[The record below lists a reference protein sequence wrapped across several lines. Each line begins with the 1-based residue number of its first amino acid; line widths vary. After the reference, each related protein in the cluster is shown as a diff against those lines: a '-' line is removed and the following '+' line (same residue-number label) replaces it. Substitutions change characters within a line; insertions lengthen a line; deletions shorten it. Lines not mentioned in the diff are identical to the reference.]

1 MIAYGISDKGCRR
14 PTNQDAYATQLLE
27 EAGVA
32 IVAVCDGMGGANAGN
47 VASRFAIETFMER
60 VQEQVTADMSRETI
74 ERALRD
80 AADAANETVFRLS
93 MRQPEFAGMGTTIIA
108 GVITQDKTMLL
119 NIGDSRAYEI
129 DAKNIVQLTEDHSYV
144 NEMIRQ
150 GRLRPEEAR
159 THPNRN
165 LITRAVGVDPRVEAD
180 VYEVDLREGE
190 TLLLCSDGLS
200 GMVED
205 EHIAEIVRR
214 APDFETA
221 GQALVEAAKLCGGAD
236 NITVVLFSR
245 ESPEIEAAEHEEIR
259 EDG

>member
-1 MIAYGISDKGCRR
+1 MTAYGTSDRGCRR
-14 PTNQDAYATQLLE
+14 PTNQDAYALSMRE
-27 EAGVA
+27 EEGIAV
-32 IVAVCDGMGGANAGN
+32 IAVCDGMGGANAGN
-47 VASRFAIETFMER
+47 VASRFALDTFMER
-60 VQEQVTADMSRETI
+60 IQEQVTARMSREGI

-93 MRQPEFAGMGTTIIA
+93 TRQPEFAGMGTTLVA
-108 GVITQDKTMLL
+108 GVITKEKAMLL

-129 DAKNIVQLTEDHSYV
+129 DAKNIMQLTEDHSYV

-150 GRLRPEEAR
+150 GKLRAEDAR

-190 TLLLCSDGLS
+190 VLLLCSDGLNS
-200 GMVED
+200 MVED
-205 EHIAEIVRR
+205 VQIGEIIRR
-214 APDFETA
+214 SGDLETA

-245 ESPEIEAAEHEEIR
+245 DTSENEPAKHEE
-259 EDG
+259 

>member
-1 MIAYGISDKGCRR
+1 MTAYGTSDRGCRR
-14 PTNQDAYATQLLE
+14 PTNQDAYALSMRE
-27 EAGVA
+27 EEGIAV
-32 IVAVCDGMGGANAGN
+32 IAVCDGMGGANAGN
-47 VASRFAIETFMER
+47 VASRFALDTFMER
-60 VQEQVTADMSRETI
+60 IQEQVTARMSREGI

-93 MRQPEFAGMGTTIIA
+93 TRQPEFAGMGTTLVA
-108 GVITQDKTMLL
+108 GVITKEKAMLL
-119 NIGDSRAYEI
+119 NIGDSRAYET
-129 DAKNIVQLTEDHSYV
+129 DAKNIMQLTEDHSYV

-150 GRLRPEEAR
+150 GKLRAEDAR

-190 TLLLCSDGLS
+190 VLLLCSDGLNS
-200 GMVED
+200 MVED
-205 EHIAEIVRR
+205 AQIGEIIRR
-214 APDFETA
+214 SGDLETA

-245 ESPEIEAAEHEEIR
+245 DTSENEPAKHEE
-259 EDG
+259 

>member
-1 MIAYGISDKGCRR
+1 MV
-14 PTNQDAYATQLLE
+14 LE
-27 EAGVA
+27 EENGVA
-32 IVAVCDGMGGANAGN
+32 VLAVCDGMGGANAGN
-47 VASRFAIETFMER
+47 VASRFAIDTFIER
-60 VQEQVTADMSRETI
+60 VQEQVTAVMSRETI

-80 AADAANETVFRLS
+80 AAEAANETVFRLS
-93 MRQPEFAGMGTTIIA
+93 TRQPEFAGMGTTIVA
-108 GVITQDKTMLL
+108 GIVTKEKAMLI

-150 GRLRPEEAR
+150 GRIRAEDAR

-165 LITRAVGVDPRVEAD
+165 LITRAVGVDPRVEGD

-190 TLLLCSDGLS
+190 VLLLCSDGLS

-205 EHIAEIVRR
+205 AKIAEIVRR
-214 APDFETA
+214 SNDLETA

-236 NITVVLFSR
+236 NVTVVLFSR
-245 ESPEIEAAEHEEIR
+245 GQTQDNEPAAHEE
-259 EDG
+259 

>member
-1 MIAYGISDKGCRR
+1 MREEEGIAVI
-14 PTNQDAYATQLLE
+14 
-27 EAGVA
+27 
-32 IVAVCDGMGGANAGN
+32 AVCDGMGGANAGN
-47 VASRFAIETFMER
+47 VASRFALDTFMER
-60 VQEQVTADMSRETI
+60 IQEQVTARMSREGI

-93 MRQPEFAGMGTTIIA
+93 TRQPEFAGMGTTLVA
-108 GVITQDKTMLL
+108 GVITKEKAMLL

-129 DAKNIVQLTEDHSYV
+129 DAKNIMQLTEDHSYV

-150 GRLRPEEAR
+150 GKLRAEDAR

-190 TLLLCSDGLS
+190 VLLLCSDGLNS
-200 GMVED
+200 MVED
-205 EHIAEIVRR
+205 AQIGEIIRR
-214 APDFETA
+214 SGDLETA

-245 ESPEIEAAEHEEIR
+245 DTSENEPAKHEE
-259 EDG
+259 

>member
-1 MIAYGISDKGCRR
+1 MTAYGTSDRGCRR
-14 PTNQDAYATQLLE
+14 PTNQDAYALSMRE
-27 EAGVA
+27 EEGIAV
-32 IVAVCDGMGGANAGN
+32 IAVCDGMGGANAGN
-47 VASRFAIETFMER
+47 VASRFALDTFMER
-60 VQEQVTADMSRETI
+60 IQEQVTARMSREGI

-93 MRQPEFAGMGTTIIA
+93 TRQPEFAGMGTTLVA
-108 GVITQDKTMLL
+108 GVITKEKAMLL

-150 GRLRPEEAR
+150 GKLRAEDAR

-190 TLLLCSDGLS
+190 VLLLCSDGLNS
-200 GMVED
+200 MVED
-205 EHIAEIVRR
+205 AQIGEIIRR
-214 APDFETA
+214 SGDLETA

-245 ESPEIEAAEHEEIR
+245 DTSENEPAKHEE
-259 EDG
+259 

>member
-1 MIAYGISDKGCRR
+1 MTAYGISDRGCRR
-14 PTNQDAYATQLLE
+14 PTNQDAYAVQVREDEGTAVL
-27 EAGVA
+27 
-32 IVAVCDGMGGANAGN
+32 AVCDGMGGANAGN
-47 VASRFAIETFMER
+47 VASRFAIDTFMER
-60 VQEQVTADMSRETI
+60 VQEQVSANMSREAI

-80 AADAANETVFRLS
+80 AAEAANDTVFRLS
-93 MRQPEFAGMGTTIIA
+93 NRQPEFAGMGTTIVA
-108 GVITQDKTMLL
+108 GVITKEKAMLL

-150 GRLRPEEAR
+150 GRIRAEDAR

-165 LITRAVGVDPRVEAD
+165 LITRAVGVDPRVEGD

-190 TLLLCSDGLS
+190 VLLLCSDGLS

-205 EHIAEIVRR
+205 AKIAEIVRR
-214 APDFETA
+214 ANGLETA
-221 GQALVEAAKLCGGAD
+221 GQALIEAAKLCGGAD

-245 ESPEIEAAEHEEIR
+245 GPSKENEPATQEE
-259 EDG
+259 

>member
-1 MIAYGISDKGCRR
+1 MTAYGTSDRGCRR
-14 PTNQDAYATQLLE
+14 PTNQDAYALSMRE
-27 EAGVA
+27 EEGIAV
-32 IVAVCDGMGGANAGN
+32 IAVCDGMGGANAGN
-47 VASRFAIETFMER
+47 VASRFALDTFMER
-60 VQEQVTADMSRETI
+60 IQEQVTARMSREGI

-93 MRQPEFAGMGTTIIA
+93 TRQPEFAGMGTTLVA
-108 GVITQDKTMLL
+108 GVITKEKAMLL

-129 DAKNIVQLTEDHSYV
+129 DAKNIMQLTEDHSYV

-150 GRLRPEEAR
+150 GKLRAEDAR

-190 TLLLCSDGLS
+190 VLLLCSDGLNS
-200 GMVED
+200 MVED
-205 EHIAEIVRR
+205 AQIGEIIRR
-214 APDFETA
+214 SGDLETA
-221 GQALVEAAKLCGGAD
+221 GQALVEAARLCGGAD

-245 ESPEIEAAEHEEIR
+245 DTSENEPAKHEE
-259 EDG
+259 

>member
-1 MIAYGISDKGCRR
+1 MTAYGTSDRGCRR
-14 PTNQDAYATQLLE
+14 PTNQDAYALSMRE
-27 EAGVA
+27 EEGIAV
-32 IVAVCDGMGGANAGN
+32 IAVCDGMGGANAGN
-47 VASRFAIETFMER
+47 VASRFALDTFMER
-60 VQEQVTADMSRETI
+60 IQEQVTARMSREGI

-93 MRQPEFAGMGTTIIA
+93 TRQPEFAGMGTTLVA
-108 GVITQDKTMLL
+108 GVITKEKAMLL

-129 DAKNIVQLTEDHSYV
+129 DAKNIMQLTEDHSYV

-150 GRLRPEEAR
+150 GRLRAEDAR

-190 TLLLCSDGLS
+190 VLLLCSDGLNS
-200 GMVED
+200 MVED
-205 EHIAEIVRR
+205 AQIGEIIRR
-214 APDFETA
+214 SGDLETA

-245 ESPEIEAAEHEEIR
+245 DTSENEPAKHEE
-259 EDG
+259 

>member
-1 MIAYGISDKGCRR
+1 MTAYGTSDRGCRR
-14 PTNQDAYATQLLE
+14 PTNQDAYALSMRE
-27 EAGVA
+27 EEGIAV
-32 IVAVCDGMGGANAGN
+32 IAVCDGMGGANAGN
-47 VASRFAIETFMER
+47 VASRFALDTFMER
-60 VQEQVTADMSRETI
+60 IQEQVTARMSREGI

-93 MRQPEFAGMGTTIIA
+93 TRQPEFAGMGTTLVA
-108 GVITQDKTMLL
+108 GVITKEKAMLL

-129 DAKNIVQLTEDHSYV
+129 DAKNIMQLTEDHSYV

-150 GRLRPEEAR
+150 GKLRAEDAR

-190 TLLLCSDGLS
+190 VLLLCSDGLNS
-200 GMVED
+200 MVED
-205 EHIAEIVRR
+205 AQIGEIIRR
-214 APDFETA
+214 SGDLETA

-245 ESPEIEAAEHEEIR
+245 DTSENEPAKHEE
-259 EDG
+259 

>member
-1 MIAYGISDKGCRR
+1 MTAYGISDRGCRR
-14 PTNQDAYATQLLE
+14 PTNQDAYAVVLE
-27 EAGVA
+27 EENGVA
-32 IVAVCDGMGGANAGN
+32 VLAVCDGMGGANAGN
-47 VASRFAIETFMER
+47 VASRFAIDTFIER
-60 VQEQVTADMSRETI
+60 VQEQVTAVMSRETI

-80 AADAANETVFRLS
+80 AAEAANETVFRLS
-93 MRQPEFAGMGTTIIA
+93 TRQPEFAGMGTTIVA
-108 GVITQDKTMLL
+108 GIVTKEKAMLI

-150 GRLRPEEAR
+150 GRIRAEDAR

-165 LITRAVGVDPRVEAD
+165 LITRAVGVDPRVEGD

-190 TLLLCSDGLS
+190 VLLLCSDGLS

-205 EHIAEIVRR
+205 AKIAEIVRR
-214 APDFETA
+214 SNDLETA

-236 NITVVLFSR
+236 NVTVVLFSR
-245 ESPEIEAAEHEEIR
+245 GQTQDNEPAAHEE
-259 EDG
+259 

>member
-1 MIAYGISDKGCRR
+1 MTAYGISDRGCRR
-14 PTNQDAYATQLLE
+14 PTNQDAYAVRLVQEDGIAVL
-27 EAGVA
+27 
-32 IVAVCDGMGGANAGN
+32 AVCDGMGGANAGN
-47 VASRFAIETFMER
+47 VASRFAIETFVER
-60 VQEQVTADMSRETI
+60 VQEQVSANMSREAI

-80 AADAANETVFRLS
+80 AAEAANETVFRLS
-93 MRQPEFAGMGTTIIA
+93 TRQPEFAGMGTTIVA
-108 GVITQDKTMLL
+108 GVITKEKAMLI

-150 GRLRPEEAR
+150 GRIRAEDAR

-165 LITRAVGVDPRVEAD
+165 LITRAVGVDPRVEGD

-190 TLLLCSDGLS
+190 VLLLCSDGLS

-205 EHIAEIVRR
+205 AKIAEIVRR
-214 APDFETA
+214 ANDLETA

-245 ESPEIEAAEHEEIR
+245 DQTRNEPATHEE
-259 EDG
+259 

>member
-1 MIAYGISDKGCRR
+1 MTAYGTSDRGCRR
-14 PTNQDAYATQLLE
+14 PTNQDAYALSMRE
-27 EAGVA
+27 EEGIAV
-32 IVAVCDGMGGANAGN
+32 VAVCDGMGGANAGN
-47 VASRFAIETFMER
+47 VASRFALDTFMER
-60 VQEQVTADMSRETI
+60 IQEQVTARMSREGI

-93 MRQPEFAGMGTTIIA
+93 TRQPEFAGMGTTLVA
-108 GVITQDKTMLL
+108 GVITKEKAMLL

-129 DAKNIVQLTEDHSYV
+129 DAKNIMQLTEDHSYV

-150 GRLRPEEAR
+150 GKLRAEDAR

-190 TLLLCSDGLS
+190 VLLLCSDGLNS
-200 GMVED
+200 MVED
-205 EHIAEIVRR
+205 AQIGEIIRR
-214 APDFETA
+214 SGDLETA

-245 ESPEIEAAEHEEIR
+245 DTSENEPAKHEE
-259 EDG
+259 

>member
-1 MIAYGISDKGCRR
+1 LTAYGTSDRGCRR
-14 PTNQDAYATQLLE
+14 PTNQDAYALSMRE
-27 EAGVA
+27 EEGIAV
-32 IVAVCDGMGGANAGN
+32 IAVCDGMGGANAGN
-47 VASRFAIETFMER
+47 VASRFALDTFMER
-60 VQEQVTADMSRETI
+60 IQEQVTARMSREGI

-93 MRQPEFAGMGTTIIA
+93 TRQPEFAGMGTTLVA
-108 GVITQDKTMLL
+108 GVITKEKAMLL

-129 DAKNIVQLTEDHSYV
+129 DAKNIMQLTEDHSYV

-150 GRLRPEEAR
+150 GKLRAEDAR

-190 TLLLCSDGLS
+190 VLLLCSDGLNS
-200 GMVED
+200 MVED
-205 EHIAEIVRR
+205 AQIGEIIRR
-214 APDFETA
+214 SGDLETA

-245 ESPEIEAAEHEEIR
+245 DTSENEPAKHEE
-259 EDG
+259 

>member
-1 MIAYGISDKGCRR
+1 MTAYGTSDRGCRR
-14 PTNQDAYATQLLE
+14 PTNQDAYALSMRE
-27 EAGVA
+27 EEGIAV
-32 IVAVCDGMGGANAGN
+32 IAVCDGMGGANAGN
-47 VASRFAIETFMER
+47 VASRFALDTFMER
-60 VQEQVTADMSRETI
+60 IQEQVTARMSREGI

-93 MRQPEFAGMGTTIIA
+93 TRQPEFAGMGTTLVA
-108 GVITQDKTMLL
+108 GVITKEKAMLL

-129 DAKNIVQLTEDHSYV
+129 DAKNIMQLTEDHSYV

-150 GRLRPEEAR
+150 GKLRAEDAR

-190 TLLLCSDGLS
+190 VLLLCSDGLNS
-200 GMVED
+200 MVED
-205 EHIAEIVRR
+205 AQIGEIIRR
-214 APDFETA
+214 SGDLETA
-221 GQALVEAAKLCGGAD
+221 GQALVEAAQLCGGAD

-245 ESPEIEAAEHEEIR
+245 DTSENEPAKHEE
-259 EDG
+259 